1 MARTQQE
8 RKAAT
13 RAKLLD
19 AAADQFASKGFHAV
33 SAEAVADAADR
44 TTGALYAHFG
54 GKDGLLLAL
63 LDEWERAAGRQ
74 MRDALND
81 AASHRDRVEGLW
93 SHFIEPADEQSPD
106 WMLLEHE
113 LWLFAARNEQA
124 RQVLADR
131 FAGAR
136 QAMGQSFE
144 RWAEDDGRALDPA
157 EGERLGGLVLGLLL
171 GLEMQRHVDDAAIP
185 DDVAFDGLRRLFGE
199 PAATHARRP
208 TTAKAS
214 TTSNSSTRT
223 KKPTSS
229 TPSRNGRS
237 RSATTRTTR
246 ATT

>member
-1 MARTQQE
+1 MARTQEE
-8 RKAAT
+8 RKAET

-44 TTGALYAHFG
+44 TTGALYSHFG

-74 MRDALND
+74 MRDALNE

-93 SHFIEPADEQSPD
+93 SHFIEPADGQSPD

-113 LWLFAARNEQA
+113 LWLFAARNAEA
-124 RQVLADR
+124 RQILADR

-171 GLEMQRHVDDAAIP
+171 GLEMQRHVDVAAVP

-199 PAATHARRP
+199 PPATNGRRSN
-208 TTAKAS
+208 AS
-214 TTSNSSTRT
+214 TSSTSS
-223 KKPTSS
+223 TSS

-246 ATT
+246 AAT